1 MSADASIW
9 RRSWYPVAFL
19 KDLQPDRPTAF
30 TLLAEDLVLWCDRQA
45 GSWRAFADICPH
57 RLVPLS
63 QGRINGQGELE
74 CPYHG
79 WCFNGEGRCTAIPQA
94 DPGASLDTGRSRC
107 RSYATAEAQGLLFV
121 FSGDPAEAEA
131 VPLPLVPV
139 LEEDPSAWTVQD
151 SFRDLPYDAL
161 TLLENVLDVSH
172 VPFTH
177 HATVGKRETAGPV
190 ALELTASGEEGFS
203 GLWREGPRRG
213 SLGSQ
218 TTVFTG
224 PGLMIHDLTTKGG
237 ARFQTVVYATPIRR
251 GACRLFVRLPFFF
264 GSPWPGRLLKLRPEW
279 LQHLG
284 NHVVLEDDQL
294 FLHWQERVLEERLLE
309 EQGGGTALARAC
321 YLATRSDLYVRA
333 LHDWVGLVGGG
344 PFPGAPLPERL
355 NELPLLER
363 FDSHTRHCHSC
374 RSADRRLAALRGG
387 SVVVAALALVAAAW
401 WGPTAAGAAAIALAL
416 GAAGSWL
423 QAGRWRQALR
433 FGSPLPPRNRS

>member
-1 MSADASIW
+1 
-9 RRSWYPVAFL
+9 
-19 KDLQPDRPTAF
+19 
-30 TLLAEDLVLWCDRQA
+30 
-45 GSWRAFADICPH
+45 
-57 RLVPLS
+57 
-63 QGRINGQGELE
+63 
-74 CPYHG
+74 
-79 WCFNGEGRCTAIPQA
+79 
-94 DPGASLDTGRSRC
+94 
-107 RSYATAEAQGLLFV
+107 
-121 FSGDPAEAEA
+121 
-131 VPLPLVPV
+131 
-139 LEEDPSAWTVQD
+139 
-151 SFRDLPYDAL
+151 
-161 TLLENVLDVSH
+161 
-172 VPFTH
+172 
-177 HATVGKRETAGPV
+177 
-190 ALELTASGEEGFS
+190 
-203 GLWREGPRRG
+203 
-213 SLGSQ
+213 
-218 TTVFTG
+218 
-224 PGLMIHDLTTKGG
+224 MIHDLTTKRG

-279 LQHLG
+279 LQHIG

-309 EQGGGTALARAC
+309 AQGGGTALNRAC

-416 GAAGSWL
+416 GAAGAWL